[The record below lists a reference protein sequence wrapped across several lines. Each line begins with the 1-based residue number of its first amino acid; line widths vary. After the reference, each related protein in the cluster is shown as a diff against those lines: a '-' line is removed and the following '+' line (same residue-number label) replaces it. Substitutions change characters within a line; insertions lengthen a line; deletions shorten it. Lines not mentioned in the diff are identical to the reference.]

1 MKKTKIIVILCM
13 FSFSGCMS
21 SGNTVLKNENEQTIT
36 QKIIEGKTTQSQ
48 IQSMFGS
55 PISKSFTD
63 GGLEIWEYSFTEQRL
78 TTTSYIPLVS
88 VFSSGSKG
96 KTKELRILFDK
107 NSIVKK
113 YTMADSDVETK
124 TGILR

>member
-1 MKKTKIIVILCM
+1 MHVLIFWLYVVREY
-13 FSFSGCMS
+13 S
-21 SGNTVLKNENEQTIT
+21 LKNENEQTIT

-55 PISKSFTD
+55 PISKSYTD
-63 GGLEIWEYSFTEQRL
+63 GGLEICEYSFTEHRL